1 MHMSAAE
8 LKFRHFLKSAMTGE
22 WEITW
27 HEDRHIS
34 PGVPD
39 LHYVMIDEAAHRV
52 GWLELKAMD
61 VELSEIYRVR
71 VEASQHQYMRRWLPR
86 MPIHFLI
93 RIKRAIYL
101 VDGKHHSALTE
112 IHNAHDMRLICT
124 ATCDQADIAKV
135 LTPALKTLT
144 RI

>member
-1 MHMSAAE
+1 MSAVE
-8 LKFRHFLKSAMTGE
+8 LKFRRFLGPAMADQ
-22 WEITW
+22 WMMTW

-61 VELSEIYRVR
+61 IELSKLYRIR
-71 VEASQHQYMRRWLPR
+71 VEPSQHQYIRRWVPM

-93 RIKRAIYL
+93 RVKRVIYL
-101 VDGKHHSALTE
+101 VDGKHHDALPE
-112 IHNAHDMRLICT
+112 IHNANDMRLICT